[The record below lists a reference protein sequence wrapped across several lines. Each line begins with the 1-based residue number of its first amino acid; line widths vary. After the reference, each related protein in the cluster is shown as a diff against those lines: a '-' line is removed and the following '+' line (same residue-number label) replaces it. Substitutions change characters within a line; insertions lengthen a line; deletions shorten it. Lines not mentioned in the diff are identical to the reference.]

1 MSVKIR
7 SAVKADAKEITALA
21 ARLANFEI
29 PGWRTPE
36 EIIDADALA
45 MLRAIDEARS
55 DSEVF
60 VAEVGGVPVGC
71 LHIVL
76 TEDFFGRRHAHISV
90 VAVSEEAEGTGAGR
104 ALMTF
109 AEDWGRQLGVP
120 FITLNVFAANAH
132 ARRFYE
138 KAGYGAEAIKYAK
151 PI

>member
-1 MSVKIR
+1 MNIR
-7 SAVKADAKEITALA
+7 GAVKDDSEEIRRLA

-36 EIIDADALA
+36 EIIDADART

-60 VAEVGGVPVGC
+60 VAEAGGVPVGC
-71 LHIVL
+71 LHMVL

-109 AEDWGRQLGVP
+109 AEEWGRQRGVP
-120 FITLNVFAANAH
+120 FITLNVFAANAR

-138 KAGYGAEAIKYAK
+138 KAGYGEEAIKYAK
-151 PI
+151 PL